1 MECLHIK
8 RQGVT
13 ISMPSSQIACAR
25 LRAGLLAKPDD
36 IKLLEL
42 KIESVNRKIQELSKS
57 RLLDKNELYFLY
69 SCVDHLTLRLQ
80 GLECQWLDEL
90 DLINKIIISQAN
102 IHSSITHLNSLKNDL
117 TVLQD
122 DSALVYMDFHNQ
134 QFS

>member
-1 MECLHIK
+1 LECLHIK

-69 SCVDHLTLRLQ
+69 SCIDHLTLRLQ
-80 GLECQWLDEL
+80 GLECKWLQEL
-90 DLINKIIISQAN
+90 DLINKIIVSQAN
-102 IHSSITHLNSLKNDL
+102 VQTSIANLNSLKNDL
-117 TVLQD
+117 STLQG
-122 DSALVYMDFHNQ
+122 DSALVYLDLHNQ
-134 QFS
+134 QFL